1 MGEAETR
8 RAIEAAH
15 AAMPGWVALTA
26 KERATILRR
35 LHDLM
40 MTHQEELARLLTRE
54 QGKSLAEARGEIAY
68 AARFIEW
75 FAEEGRR
82 VYGDVIPSHR
92 SEELTSGLQ
101 YLMRNSYAVF

>member
-15 AAMPGWVALTA
+15 AAMPCWVALTA

-68 AARFIEW
+68 AASF
-75 FAEEGRR
+75 
-82 VYGDVIPSHR
+82 R
-92 SEELTSGLQ
+92 SEEHTSELQ
-101 YLMRNSYAVF
+101 SLMRTSYAVLGLKKKNTHPAKQTK

>member
-1 MGEAETR
+1 
-8 RAIEAAH
+8 
-15 AAMPGWVALTA
+15 MPGWVALTG
-26 KERATILRR
+26 KDRATSLRR

-68 AARFIEW
+68 AASFIEW

-82 VYGDVIPSHR
+82 VYGDVIPSHASDKR
-92 SEELTSGLQ
+92 IVVLKQPAGVVAAITDPKRGGEGKGGSE
-101 YLMRNSYAVF
+101 R